1 MSEISVR
8 RSHGLTIEQARKAAE
23 KIAARLKQDFELHYA
38 WQRHVLRF
46 ERPGLHGE
54 LHVGKDEVRLEAK
67 LGFLLAFLKPRIED
81 EIDRQFDRYF
91 AAAAKPVAPS
101 KKAARK
107 RP

>member
-8 RSHGLTIEQARKAAE
+8 RSHRLTLEQARKAAE
-23 KIAARLKQDFELHYA
+23 KIAARLKQDFELDYA
-38 WQRHVLRF
+38 WQRHVLHF

-81 EIDRQFDRYF
+81 EIDREFDRYF
-91 AAAAKPVAPS
+91 AAAKPAAPA
-101 KKAARK
+101 KKAGRK
-107 RP
+107 RT